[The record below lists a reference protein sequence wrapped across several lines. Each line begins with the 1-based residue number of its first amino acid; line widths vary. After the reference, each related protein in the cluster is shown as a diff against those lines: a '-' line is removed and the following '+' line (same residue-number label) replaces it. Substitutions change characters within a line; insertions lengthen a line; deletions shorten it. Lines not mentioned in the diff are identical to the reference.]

1 MFRVLVLL
9 SAAAIA
15 ASAEAAHAETARPQ
29 APRTQ
34 TLRAPPFDRLATLR
48 LAEYDFL
55 RPDSRVFL
63 NREGGETIEA
73 KLEVGR
79 ARYRLELQRPEGPE
93 FLLVIETRD
102 GRRCPGLQ
110 TIIVG
115 TRTGR
120 IYQGVCQASIGFDL
134 GTQRAYYEAELDRLL
149 GAFHPLLAP
158 YAARREES

>member
-9 SAAAIA
+9 SAAALA
-15 ASAEAAHAETARPQ
+15 ASAEAARAETARPQ

-48 LAEYDFL
+48 LAEHDFL

-73 KLEVGR
+73 SLEVGR
-79 ARYRLELQRPEGPE
+79 WRYRLALQRPEGPE

-102 GRRCPGLQ
+102 GARCAGVQ
-110 TIIVG
+110 TLIVG

-120 IYQGVCQASIGFDL
+120 IFHGVCEASVAL
-134 GTQRAYYEAELDRLL
+134 NHHAHRAYYEAELDRLL
-149 GAFHPLLAP
+149 GVFHPLLAR
-158 YAARREES
+158 YGARREES